1 MTILYTPAG
10 DTDPIRAGHDGAILH
25 IIRKYHPR
33 MVRIFLSKD
42 MTAKEEQRQV
52 YSKAIKYNAPDCEIG
67 FTKTDIIEVQLMENL
82 IPLAE
87 EFLQLRKEYPNEKII
102 LNLSSGTPQMKSIM
116 SFLATDF
123 ENVIPVQVDSPSR
136 GSNRAAYATQD
147 DDDIDEIIKTN
158 EDNNENREDRCH
170 EAPLSLL
177 RRYNIRHQLI
187 SLIENYEY
195 SAAYALY
202 NKNSAM
208 FTDVTGQL
216 IKHAD
221 LRAKLQ
227 TEKAFTVG
235 KDLVDKQVSKNE
247 RINMLY
253 EFFMVM
259 WLRQKKGDLAEFV
272 VKLTPFLFE
281 LLLYYFETQTDL
293 KPARFCTKKDNI
305 NASWK
310 ISREMLADVSPDT
323 LLYLDTM
330 GKGNFRDG
338 TNLSFYNMLK
348 ILHALNEKAPKDK
361 LTVLLNLLDELRLV
375 EDNHR
380 NGLAHTITNITEESL
395 TAIAPYKT
403 SDEIMGLVSNV
414 FMKITAKEKLNISN
428 LYDNLN
434 IRIIASLEE
443 FRK

>member
-1 MTILYTPAG
+1 
-10 DTDPIRAGHDGAILH
+10 
-25 IIRKYHPR
+25 
-33 MVRIFLSKD
+33 
-42 MTAKEEQRQV
+42 
-52 YSKAIKYNAPDCEIG
+52 
-67 FTKTDIIEVQLMENL
+67 
-82 IPLAE
+82 
-87 EFLQLRKEYPNEKII
+87 
-102 LNLSSGTPQMKSIM
+102 
-116 SFLATDF
+116 
-123 ENVIPVQVDSPSR
+123 
-136 GSNRAAYATQD
+136 
-147 DDDIDEIIKTN
+147 
-158 EDNNENREDRCH
+158 
-170 EAPLSLL
+170 
-177 RRYNIRHQLI
+177 
-187 SLIENYEY
+187 
-195 SAAYALY
+195 
-202 NKNSAM
+202 
-208 FTDVTGQL
+208 
-216 IKHAD
+216 
-221 LRAKLQ
+221 
-227 TEKAFTVG
+227 
-235 KDLVDKQVSKNE
+235 KQVSKNE

-403 SDEIMGLVSNV
+403 SDEIMGLVSKV

-434 IRIIASLEE
+434 IRIITSLEE

>member
-25 IIRKYHPR
+25 IIRKYKPR

-67 FTKTDIIEVQLMENL
+67 FIKTDITEVQLMENL

-147 DDDIDEIIKTN
+147 EDNIDEIIKNN
-158 EDNNENREDRCH
+158 EDNSDNRKDRCH
-170 EAPLSLL
+170 EAPLFLL

-187 SLIENYEY
+187 SLINNYEY

-202 NKNSAM
+202 NKNPDM
-208 FTDVTGQL
+208 FTDLTGQL
-216 IKHAD
+216 IRHAD
-221 LRAKLQ
+221 LRSKLQ
-227 TEKAFTVG
+227 TEKAFTVS
-235 KDLVDKQVSKNE
+235 KDFVAKYPSKNE
-247 RINMLY
+247 KINMLY

-259 WLRQKKGDLAEFV
+259 WLRQKKGDLAEFI

-293 KPARFCTKKDNI
+293 QPEKFCTRKNNV

-310 ISREMLADVSPDT
+310 INREMLASLSKDV

-330 GKGNFRDG
+330 GKGVFRDG
-338 TNLSFYNMLK
+338 TNLSFYNMLS
-348 ILHALNEKAPKDK
+348 ILHALNEKSGNGKQKD
-361 LTVLLNLLDELRLV
+361 LLDLLDELRLV

-395 TAIAPYKT
+395 AAIAPYKN
-403 SDEIMGLVSNV
+403 SEQIMELIRKAFTKV
-414 FMKITAKEKLNISN
+414 TAKEKLNISN

-434 IRIIASLEE
+434 QQIILSLNE
-443 FRK
+443 FQK